1 MKPITENIIEQSAIE
16 LLQSQGWEYANGKE
30 LSPEGLFCERENY
43 QQIILT
49 NRLRTAIA
57 KINPHI
63 PADAQEAAV
72 QKVLRIYSPVLLHN
86 NEEFHRLLVEKVKI
100 PYQQNGYERSHEVAL
115 IDFENTGNNQF
126 LVVNQYT
133 IIENNQ
139 NKRPDVLLFVNGL
152 PLVVIELKNA
162 ADENAGLLSA
172 YKQLQTYKAII
183 PGLFTYNA
191 VCIISDGLECKAGSV
206 SADFSRYMTWKTAD
220 GIKEASRFK
229 PQLQILLQG
238 MMQPATLL
246 DLVRNFIVFEKTK
259 KEDADRKSVV

>member
-16 LLQSQGWEYANGKE
+16 LLQQQGWEYANGKE

-49 NRLRTAIA
+49 SRLRTAIA

-63 PADAQEAAV
+63 PTDAQEAAV

-115 IDFENTGNNQF
+115 VDFENTGNNQF
-126 LVVNQYT
+126 LMVNQYT

-152 PLVVIELKNA
+152 PL
-162 ADENAGLLSA
+162 
-172 YKQLQTYKAII
+172 
-183 PGLFTYNA
+183 
-191 VCIISDGLECKAGSV
+191 
-206 SADFSRYMTWKTAD
+206 
-220 GIKEASRFK
+220 
-229 PQLQILLQG
+229 
-238 MMQPATLL
+238 
-246 DLVRNFIVFEKTK
+246 
-259 KEDADRKSVV
+259 